1 MAKTCA
7 VAALIAT
14 IFCFSSFLN
23 LAQATSE
30 TFFVEG
36 KVYCDTC
43 RVQFET
49 KISQPLAGNLSQKNV
64 FLLILLKLLGYYYV
78 NHDFVTL
85 SNCRNS
91 TTCIHNYEFEWHNFV
106 REFSQQCVI
115 VSLKVY

>member
-64 FLLILLKLLGYYYV
+64 FLINFTKIIRILLRKPWLCNIIKL
-78 NHDFVTL
+78 
-85 SNCRNS
+85 
-91 TTCIHNYEFEWHNFV
+91 
-106 REFSQQCVI
+106 
-115 VSLKVY
+115 